1 MGKGAVNEQIPNYGG
16 VYAGSGSK
24 EEVRK
29 GVESADLVLSFGAI
43 KSDFN
48 TAGFTYR
55 ISELS
60 TIDFHSN
67 LVKVGFSE
75 YHGLRMNGVI
85 RKVTQ
90 QMGKLSVQELLTAT
104 VTRPEQVDESDS
116 QVISHSWFW
125 PKLTNWVKENDIIV
139 TETGTSGYVCST
151 RPP

>member
-1 MGKGAVNEQIPNYGG
+1 MGKGAVDETTPNYGG
-16 VYAGSGSK
+16 VYAGSGSN
-24 EEVRK
+24 ETVRK
-29 GVESADLVLSFGAI
+29 MVESADLVLSFGAI

-90 QMGKLSVQELLTAT
+90 QMGKLNVQDIPTAT
-104 VTRPEQVDESDS
+104 AIHPEMADKPDDS
-116 QVISHSWFW
+116 EVITHAWFW
-125 PKLTNWVKENDIIV
+125 PKLTGWVRENDIIV
-139 TETGTSGYVCST
+139 TETGTSGYV
-151 RPP
+151 RAAA